1 VNEDEKDRVR
11 ALLIIAGIL
20 LAAIGGALAYHA
32 AFVAPP
38 SSFVVNSSSGAV
50 REVHNAWRVAG
61 GVVLLVAGLSLAFLA
76 ARRRAS

>member
-1 VNEDEKDRVR
+1 MRIG
-11 ALLIIAGIL
+11 LIIAGVA

-38 SSFVVNSSSGAV
+38 SSFVVNSSSGSV
-50 REVHNAWRVAG
+50 REIHSAWRVAL

-76 ARRRAS
+76 ARRRT